1 MLCRDSMLVRRV
13 VDIFRSEIL
22 SSLSQ
27 ATFCNQLKCCEIS
40 PVTMSQGDRDVFDS
54 FRNSC
59 LFSRHSRSNHF
70 LLDVVLIRLR
80 DFLVLIL
87 TQIFDVSV
95 RMFRASSS
103 ETLTSSMF
111 RFIYSLIRI

>member
-13 VDIFRSEIL
+13 AEIFRSEIL

-40 PVTMSQGDRDVFDS
+40 PVTQSQGDRQVFLFDS

-80 DFLVLIL
+80 NFLVLI
-87 TQIFDVSV
+87 
-95 RMFRASSS
+95 
-103 ETLTSSMF
+103 
-111 RFIYSLIRI
+111 

>member
-1 MLCRDSMLVRRV
+1 MLCRDLTLVRRV
-13 VDIFRSEIL
+13 AEIYRSKIL
-22 SSLSQ
+22 SFLSQ

-40 PVTMSQGDRDVFDS
+40 PVAQSQGDRDVFLFDR

-87 TQIFDVSV
+87 RQIFDVSV
-95 RMFRASSS
+95 RM
-103 ETLTSSMF
+103 
-111 RFIYSLIRI
+111 